1 MLVIVIIAVIIIYFF
16 LKNRKKSSKQSIGR
30 IFEKVSQVLTNEEI
44 QNENLP
50 PMFKSFL
57 KENTL
62 ERSISRYFGMTPN
75 EPIRV
80 NGSLGEVIY
89 ISMLRTPEN
98 VPFIGHRLGSI
109 NQLDVYEICSEDFKD
124 WRILFFDLYWL
135 QKDKYAPSGLT
146 LSLNDCPLISAINKF
161 SSTFPNEFWPSV
173 MDATKDLLGLAAV
186 RTTIRDIDYS
196 LSSRPEHHNAILKK
210 ILVEVRAE
218 GIGPDG

>member
-1 MLVIVIIAVIIIYFF
+1 MLVIVIIAIVIIYFF

-30 IFEKVSQVLTNEEI
+30 IFEKVRQVLTNEEI
-44 QNENLP
+44 QNEKLP
-50 PMFKSFL
+50 PMFKSL
-57 KENTL
+57 MKENTL
-62 ERSISRYFGMTPN
+62 ERSISSLYGESPN

-98 VPFIGHRLGSI
+98 VPFIGHRLGSLGKI
-109 NQLDVYEICSEDFKD
+109 DIYEICSEDFKY

-161 SSTFPNEFWPSV
+161 NNTFPNEFWPLV
-173 MDATKDLLGLAAV
+173 LDATNDLLGVAAV
-186 RTTIRDIDYS
+186 RTTIKEIDYS
-196 LSSRPEHHNAILKK
+196 LISRPKDHSEKLKYILIK
-210 ILVEVRAE
+210 IAAY
-218 GIGPDG
+218 GDTKF

>member
-1 MLVIVIIAVIIIYFF
+1 MLVVVIVAIIIIYFF
-16 LKNRKKSSKQSIGR
+16 LKNRKESSKQSVGR
-30 IFEKVSQVLTNEEI
+30 IFEKVYQILTNEET

-62 ERSISRYFGMTPN
+62 ERSTSRYFGITPN

-98 VPFIGHRLGSI
+98 VPFIGHRLGSV

-146 LSLNDCPLISAINKF
+146 LSLSDCPYISAINKF

-173 MDATKDLLGLAAV
+173 MDATKDLLGLPAV
-186 RTTIRDIDYS
+186 RTTIREIDYS
-196 LSSRPEHHNAILKK
+196 LSSRPAHHLTILKK

>member
-1 MLVIVIIAVIIIYFF
+1 VVVIVIIAIIIIYFF
-16 LKNRKKSSKQSIGR
+16 FKNRKESSKQSIGR
-30 IFEKVSQVLTNEEI
+30 IFEKVRQILTNEEI
-44 QNENLP
+44 QNEKLP
-50 PMFKSFL
+50 PMFKSLL

-62 ERSISRYFGMTPN
+62 ERSISRLYGMSPN
-75 EPIRV
+75 DPIRV

-98 VPFIGHRLGSI
+98 VPFIGHRLGSV

-146 LSLNDCPLISAINKF
+146 LSLSDCPYISAINKF

-173 MDATKDLLGLAAV
+173 MDATKDLLGLPAV
-186 RTTIRDIDYS
+186 RTTIREIDYS
-196 LSSRPEHHNAILKK
+196 LSSRPAHHLTILKK